1 MEGDHIGMVYNLVLP
16 HSNLVTQLQMT
27 RTEEIALLEDSS
39 IYIVRVVMGRGVGEE
54 DGGKK
59 RHPAC
64 DEELINLY
72 YHGFNYM

>member
-1 MEGDHIGMVYNLVLP
+1 
-16 HSNLVTQLQMT
+16 
-27 RTEEIALLEDSS
+27 
-39 IYIVRVVMGRGVGEE
+39 MGRGVGEE

-72 YHGFNYM
+72 NYSVKLSLSWFQLHVGLYGFSIFPLYNNIEHLPVWQKR